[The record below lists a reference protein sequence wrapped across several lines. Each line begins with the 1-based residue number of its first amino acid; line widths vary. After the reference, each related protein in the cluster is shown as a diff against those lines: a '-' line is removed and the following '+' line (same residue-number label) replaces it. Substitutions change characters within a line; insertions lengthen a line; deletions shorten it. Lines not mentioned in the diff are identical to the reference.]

1 MGKALILLL
10 LIPTIEM
17 MVLIEVGSQIGSVL
31 TIALVFLTAIVGV
44 GIIRQQGMATLLR
57 AQEKIESGAVPALE
71 IAEGFLLALAGAF
84 LLIPGFVTDTIGAL
98 LLLPFFRRTIATVLF
113 VKFVTNRSSHSS
125 YSQYSQ
131 QGKDSSV
138 IEGEFEKESD
148 DKISKN

>member
-84 LLIPGFVTDTIGAL
+84 LLIPGFVTDAIGAL

-138 IEGEFEKESD
+138 IEGEFEKDSD